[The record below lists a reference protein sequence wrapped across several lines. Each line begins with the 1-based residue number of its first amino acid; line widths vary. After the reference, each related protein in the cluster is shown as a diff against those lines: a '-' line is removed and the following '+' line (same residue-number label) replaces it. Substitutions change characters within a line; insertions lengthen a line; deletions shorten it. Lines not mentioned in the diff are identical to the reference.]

1 MTDTTSIRDILDFWF
16 LPLGD
21 PGHGAQR
28 ELWWK
33 STPELDAEI
42 GRRFGAAFDR
52 AVAGEFDHWAR
63 SPDGALALIVLCDQ
77 FSRNMHRRTAH
88 AFAGDEKALAIAR
101 SALARGYPLLFPI
114 SVRVF
119 FYIPF
124 GHSEALADQELACAL
139 FATLEDEQ
147 SMKSALEHR
156 DVVARF
162 GRFSH
167 RNEALGRASTAEEIE
182 YLKQANRFGQ

>member
-21 PGHGAQR
+21 LGYGGKR

-33 STPELDAEI
+33 STPELDGEI
-42 GRRFGAAFDR
+42 RRLFGAAFDR
-52 AVAGEFDHWAR
+52 AVAGELDPWAQ
-63 SPDGALALIVLCDQ
+63 SPEGALALIVLCDQ
-77 FSRNMHRRTAH
+77 FSRNMHRRTAR

-101 SALARGYPLLFPI
+101 LALARSYPLAFPI
-114 SVRVF
+114 AMRVF
-119 FYIPF
+119 FYMPF

-139 FATLEDEQ
+139 FSTFDDDET
-147 SMKSALEHR
+147 MKSALEHR
-156 DVVARF
+156 DIVARF

-167 RNEALGRASTAEEIE
+167 RNEFLGRTSTEEEID